1 MDTSVMAP
9 PASVEATDSKG
20 SRLTLQRVRKIAY
33 SLRFLV
39 GLSTGL
45 YILVYLA
52 AIGGAAS
59 AILGVPSKVIGLA
72 ALAFTFLLEYFL
84 QLMAGA
90 LADKHGTKS
99 TFVVSF
105 FLRGVFTTL
114 LAVLFV
120 WSPLGSVL
128 GMLIGIVGTMSIF
141 AIAFT
146 LFSGNYEEWLRQQC
160 TDYQEGSTAF
170 AWSEVLFYIG
180 LALGAATALLLTTG
194 LALVASSAISLCA
207 AIICATIPSKKRSS
221 QISNRSSISALKGS
235 LRGTFGYIRTAKHD
249 LHRSLPD
256 LNVSFWAY
264 AVVYGITQVIEGLTP
279 LVYLSTTSKVYPL
292 STKLL
297 ILVGCLWL
305 PSLLGASAKLY
316 PGRFTDLLS
325 FSTKP
330 REDVSSKDRR
340 LGSLRLTCLFY
351 CAACLL
357 VAVSSFVPEPVRLV
371 SFTVALIC
379 ARISFGILRPLFFNY
394 NASRVKE
401 FYDGSTDDGSTDKDI
416 AAPKTL
422 LSIAEQRAKIGAILA
437 ISLTAGSEWMWGST
451 GVDGS
456 SYLGIGITAIG
467 LALYVIIK
475 LRPAR

>member
-1 MDTSVMAP
+1 MDTSVRATT
-9 PASVEATDSKG
+9 AFAEATDSKG

-59 AILGVPSKVIGLA
+59 VILGVPSKIIGLA
-72 ALAFTFLLEYFL
+72 ALALSFLVEYFL
-84 QLMAGA
+84 ELMAGA

-180 LALGAATALLLTTG
+180 LALGAVTALLLTTG
-194 LALVASSAISLCA
+194 PALIASSAISLCA
-207 AIICATIPSKKRSS
+207 ALICATIPSKKRSS
-221 QISNRSSISALKGS
+221 QTTNRSSISAIKGTLK
-235 LRGTFGYIRTAKHD
+235 GTFGYIRTAKHD

-279 LVYLSTTSKVYPL
+279 LVYLSTTSKGYPL

-316 PGRFTDLLS
+316 PGRFIY

-330 REDVSSKDRR
+330 REAVSSKERR
-340 LGSLRLTCLFY
+340 LGSLRLTCVFY

-357 VAVSSFVPEPVRLV
+357 VAVSSFVPESVRLV

-401 FYDGSTDDGSTDKDI
+401 FYDGSTDDGSTGKDI